1 MFLIY
6 FSQNIHI
13 RIIYLCALKSF
24 APPAMAGP
32 RFAPPGW
39 GGTEP
44 RWWTSSWRPAH
55 WRGWRGPRLV
65 TGRPRPHTIRTG
77 LRYCRPTESRWLDWP
92 PSIRGWGVPDEA
104 EEVGGL
110 GEDGEVEEDEA
121 LLHGGL
127 PLHAGPLRAADHRY
141 NKGQDS
147 EQPPSLLCK
156 RFRDLWWIRI
166 LIWCLQNRRLKHLCF
181 LKFSRSCCNNI

>member
-92 PSIRGWGVPDEA
+92 PSIRG
-104 EEVGGL
+104 
-110 GEDGEVEEDEA
+110 
-121 LLHGGL
+121 GL
-127 PLHAGPLRAADHRY
+127 PLHAGSLRAADPRY
-141 NKGQDS
+141 NKRQDG

-156 RFRDLWWIRI
+156 RFRYLERIRI
-166 LIWCLQNRRLKHLCF
+166 LIGLHLNVCRVEGWNIFVFLNFREVVALQ
-181 LKFSRSCCNNI
+181 